1 MPLKDMATSTGAF
14 VLIRMLGGTIGIS
27 IGDAI
32 YSSELIKRLRK
43 IPDIG
48 SFLNGRSI
56 DQLKDD
62 VQGLTRIQV
71 CCLESSYH

>member
-32 YSSELIKRLRK
+32 YSSELNKRLMR

-48 SFLNGRSI
+48 GFLNGRSI

-62 VQGLTRIQV
+62 VKGLTQIQV
-71 CCLESSYH
+71 RYLRLTYH